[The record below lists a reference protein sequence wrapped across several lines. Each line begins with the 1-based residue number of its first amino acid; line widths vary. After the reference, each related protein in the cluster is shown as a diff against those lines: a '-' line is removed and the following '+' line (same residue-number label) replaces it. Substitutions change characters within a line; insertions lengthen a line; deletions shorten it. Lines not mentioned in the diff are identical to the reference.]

1 MVQSIRFSHSG
12 GNAVS
17 AENDPISLIRR
28 TLRNSRTA
36 SLGTLDRGA
45 AGPPG
50 APFVSLVQVAARS
63 DGAPTLL
70 LSKLAE
76 HTQNALGDPRASLLF
91 DGTQGLPRPLTG
103 PRVTLQG
110 SLVKTT
116 DQLARDRY
124 LAKHPE
130 AFGYVGFPDFA
141 FYVLVPVSAHL
152 VAGFGAIHWLPWAD
166 IAPLG

>member
-1 MVQSIRFSHSG
+1 M
-12 GNAVS
+12 S

-28 TLRNSRTA
+28 TVRNSRTV
-36 SLGTLDRGA
+36 SLGTLDRGS
-45 AGPPG
+45 AGSSG
-50 APFVSLVQVAARS
+50 ALFVSLVQVAALS
-63 DGAPTLL
+63 DGSPTLL
-70 LSKLAE
+70 LSTLAK
-76 HTQNALGDPRASLLF
+76 HTQNALGDPGGSLLF

-110 SLVKTT
+110 TLVETT

-130 AFGYVGFPDFA
+130 AFEYVGFSDFA

>member
-17 AENDPISLIRR
+17 AENDPISIIRR
-28 TLRNSRTA
+28 TVRNCCTA
-36 SLGTLDRGA
+36 SLGTLDQGA
-45 AGPPG
+45 VGVPG
-50 APFVSLVQVAARS
+50 VPFVSLVQVAARS
-63 DGAPTLL
+63 DGSPTLL
-70 LSKLAE
+70 LSRLAK
-76 HTQNALGDPRASLLF
+76 HTQNALSDPRASLLF

-110 SLVKTT
+110 TLVKTT
-116 DQLARDRY
+116 DQLVRDRY

-130 AFGYVGFPDFA
+130 AFEYVGFSDFA
-141 FYVLVPVSAHL
+141 FYALVPVSAHL
-152 VAGFGAIHWLPWAD
+152 VAGFGAIHWVPWTD

>member
-1 MVQSIRFSHSG
+1 M
-12 GNAVS
+12 S

-63 DGAPTLL
+63 DGSPTLL
-70 LSKLAE
+70 LSTLAE

-110 SLVKTT
+110 TLVETN

-130 AFGYVGFPDFA
+130 AFEYVGFSDFA

-152 VAGFGAIHWLPWAD
+152 VTGFGAIYWLPWAD